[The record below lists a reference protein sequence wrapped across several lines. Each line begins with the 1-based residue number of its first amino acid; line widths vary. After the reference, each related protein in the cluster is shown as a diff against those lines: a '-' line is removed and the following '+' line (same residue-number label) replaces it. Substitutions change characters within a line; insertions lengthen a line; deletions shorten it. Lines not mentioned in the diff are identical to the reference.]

1 MNYIVIIILLI
12 AGIVIGLTVG
22 LSSTSSSSKVVDK
35 DDLKESGDDSVNI
48 INNKNDNEVSKRLLT
63 EVGDAH
69 RIVENLVITDVS
81 NSKLFERQDLLRA
94 YQAGHIENLDE
105 CFTPTSM
112 EDLKE
117 LLEDAEKWYKR
128 YIG

>member
-1 MNYIVIIILLI
+1 MKDLEKVQK
-12 AGIVIGLTVG
+12 T
-22 LSSTSSSSKVVDK
+22 LSDVFDYLNRNDDK
-35 DDLKESGDDSVNI
+35 
-48 INNKNDNEVSKRLLT
+48 EVSKRLIT

-69 RIVENLVITDVS
+69 RIVENLAIHGVG
-81 NSKLFERQDLLRA
+81 NCKLFERQDLLRA

-128 YIG
+128 YTE

>member
-1 MNYIVIIILLI
+1 MEKSN
-12 AGIVIGLTVG
+12 GLKRSEIWNNIYEV
-22 LSSTSSSSKVVDK
+22 LARL
-35 DDLKESGDDSVNI
+35 DLKKNEGDCLDRPSAATEIEQLFLKLLPIHDVGNC
-48 INNKNDNEVSKRLLT
+48 KR
-63 EVGDAH
+63 
-69 RIVENLVITDVS
+69 
-81 NSKLFERQDLLRA
+81 FERQDLLRA

-128 YIG
+128 YTE

>member
-1 MNYIVIIILLI
+1 MKD
-12 AGIVIGLTVG
+12 LTKVQKT
-22 LSSTSSSSKVVDK
+22 LSEVFDY
-35 DDLKESGDDSVNI
+35 L
-48 INNKNDNEVSKRLLT
+48 NNKNDNEVSKRLLT